1 MKFLIITLATVFTS
15 VGFAQM
21 GTPATT
27 EEQAPYEYSD
37 PVEYSEPVMTEP
49 MGTSM
54 DEHSQ
59 LSYGQTE
66 DWRSSRENSNPS
78 ISAGDT
84 EITQALPTT
93 SSISATQ
100 ADRFEMRQNRRAQY
114 ESEESSFEESS
125 EETDYQ

>member
-1 MKFLIITLATVFTS
+1 MKFFVITLATVFTS

-21 GTPATT
+21 GTPSTT
-27 EEQAPYEYSD
+27 EEEAPY
-37 PVEYSEPVMTEP
+37 EYSEPVMTEP

-78 ISAGDT
+78 ISSGDT
-84 EITQALPTT
+84 DLTQSLPTT